1 MRFGSFV
8 FSISRDPK
16 GDHQVINNTLREVE
30 LAEAIGLDAVWLTE
44 HHFDGAVAYADPL
57 VFGAAVA
64 MKTQRVRIGF
74 AVVELA
80 LHHPVRLAVQTA
92 LLDHLSQGR
101 LIVGTGR
108 GSAYNAYEYIGFGTT
123 LEAGH
128 EMLPEAE
135 ALLVKAWTSE
145 NVRHDGRFWQVAFP
159 ELRPRPYQQPHPPL
173 VRACIGEASLVEMAK
188 LGRPVL
194 IGIQTLETLRHRL
207 QLYRDTMLAT
217 GFSEAEVEQA
227 LDQTWAQR
235 GLYVSENDTEAME
248 TASLALQRYRDH
260 LLAARQKYNPGGV
273 LPRPPGQAP
282 LPAKSWSMPSWPAP
296 RSGSR
301 RRLRSCAMPG
311 CAISCSTSM
320 WARYPMTRSSDR
332 CGSWVTRCCLG
343 CRLMHRIGGDLYQN
357 MPERKRASAVSVPM
371 SYGPA

>member
-8 FSISRDPK
+8 FSISGDPK
-16 GDHQVINNTLREVE
+16 GDHQVIDNALREVE

-108 GSAYNAYEYIGFGTT
+108 GSAYNEYEYIGFGTT
-123 LEAGH
+123 LEAGYQ
-128 EMLPEAE
+128 MLPEAE
-135 ALLVKAWTSE
+135 ALLVKAWTSKD
-145 NVRHDGRFWQVAFP
+145 VRHEGRFWQVSFP

-173 VRACIGEASLVEMAK
+173 VRACISEASVVEMAK

-194 IGIQTLETLRHRL
+194 IGIQTLETLRQRL
-207 QLYRDTMLAT
+207 QLYRDTMLEA
-217 GFSEAEVEQA
+217 GFSEAAVEEA
-227 LDQTWAQR
+227 LDQTWVQR
-235 GLYVSENDTEAME
+235 GLYVCESDTEAME
-248 TASLALQRYRDH
+248 TADLALQRYRAH

-273 LPRPPGQAP
+273 PPRQPGQAP
-282 LPAKSWSMPSWPAP
+282 PPGEVLAHAFLAGSPQRVAAQIAELKEAGVRNLLLNVNVGQIPHEKVERSMRLFGDKVLP
-296 RSGSR
+296 
-301 RRLRSCAMPG
+301 
-311 CAISCSTSM
+311 
-320 WARYPMTRSSDR
+320 
-332 CGSWVTRCCLG
+332 VT
-343 CRLMHRIGGDLYQN
+343 
-357 MPERKRASAVSVPM
+357 P
-371 SYGPA
+371 

>member
-8 FSISRDPK
+8 FSISGDAR
-16 GDHQVINNTLREVE
+16 GDHQVIENTLREVE

-92 LLDHLSQGR
+92 VLDHLSQGR

-123 LEAGH
+123 MEQGN

-135 ALLVKAWTSE
+135 ELLVKAWTEE
-145 NVRHDGRFWQVAFP
+145 NVRHAGRFWNVAFP

-173 VRACIGEASLVEMAK
+173 VRACISEPSVAAMAK

-194 IGIQTLETLRHRL
+194 IGIQTVETLRHRL
-207 QLYRDTMLAT
+207 QLYRDTMLET
-217 GFSEAEVEQA
+217 GFSAAEVETA
-227 LDQTWAQR
+227 LDQNWAQR
-235 GLYVSENDTEAME
+235 GLYVSENDAEALE
-248 TASLALQRYRDH
+248 TADLALKRYRAH
-260 LLAARQKYNPGGV
+260 LLAARQKYNPGGE
-273 LPRPPGQAP
+273 PPHQAGQAP
-282 LPAKSWSMPSWPAP
+282 PAAEVVAHAFLAGSPRRVAEQIAELREAGVRNLLLNVNVGQISPDKVERSMRLFGDKVLPMAPS
-296 RSGSR
+296 
-301 RRLRSCAMPG
+301 
-311 CAISCSTSM
+311 
-320 WARYPMTRSSDR
+320 
-332 CGSWVTRCCLG
+332 
-343 CRLMHRIGGDLYQN
+343 
-357 MPERKRASAVSVPM
+357 
-371 SYGPA
+371 

>member
-8 FSISRDPK
+8 FSISGDPNS
-16 GDHQVINNTLREVE
+16 DHQVIDNALREVE

-64 MKTQRVRIGF
+64 MKTQRVLIGF

-108 GSAYNAYEYIGFGTT
+108 GSAYNEYEYIGFGTT
-123 LEAGH
+123 LEAGYQ
-128 EMLPEAE
+128 MLPEAE
-135 ALLVKAWTSE
+135 ELLVKAWTSKD
-145 NVRHDGRFWQVAFP
+145 VRHEGRFWQVSFP

-173 VRACIGEASLVEMAK
+173 VRACISEASVVEMAK

-194 IGIQTLETLRHRL
+194 IGIQTLETLRQRL
-207 QLYRDTMLAT
+207 QLYRDTMLEA
-217 GFSEAEVEQA
+217 GFSEAAVEEA
-227 LDQTWAQR
+227 LDQTWVQR
-235 GLYVSENDTEAME
+235 GLYVCESDTEAME
-248 TASLALQRYRDH
+248 TADLALQRYRAH

-273 LPRPPGQAP
+273 PPRPPGQTPPPGEVVAHAFLAGSP
-282 LPAKSWSMPSWPAP
+282 QRVAAQIAELKEAGVRNLLLNVNVGQIPHDKVERSMRLFGDKVLP
-296 RSGSR
+296 
-301 RRLRSCAMPG
+301 
-311 CAISCSTSM
+311 
-320 WARYPMTRSSDR
+320 
-332 CGSWVTRCCLG
+332 VT
-343 CRLMHRIGGDLYQN
+343 
-357 MPERKRASAVSVPM
+357 P
-371 SYGPA
+371 